1 MCLKL
6 IELLPNC
13 EADIVPL
20 AQHFA
25 FEENPA
31 EFIDRVEKHFRD
43 GGFQPTAPTSAARPP
58 AAQCHDEYVT
68 SETNDRPLLRLA
80 SSKP

>member
-13 EADIVPL
+13 EADVVPQ

-31 EFIDRVEKHFRD
+31 EFIDRVEKHFCTMV
-43 GGFQPTAPTSAARPP
+43 GFEPTAPTQPLDHERRG
-58 AAQCHDEYVT
+58 VM
-68 SETNDRPLLRLA
+68 TNT
-80 SSKP
+80 

>member
-31 EFIDRVEKHFRD
+31 EFIDRVEKHCCAMV
-43 GGFQPTAPTSAARPP
+43 GFEPTAPLSRSTT
-58 AAQCHDEYVT
+58 CGT
-68 SETNDRPLLRLA
+68 A
-80 SSKP
+80 S